1 MKENK
6 NRRTENPSSRSE
18 APAPA
23 TGNTVNEY
31 TVEERDTLE
40 DIARKHNMSWNE
52 IYEANKD
59 AIVDKDKVMPGL
71 RLNIPNRRP

>member
-1 MKENK
+1 MKEYNEG
-6 NRRTENPSSRSE
+6 RTENLNMRHT
-18 APAPA
+18 APAH
-23 TGNTVNEY
+23 NTVNEY

-59 AIVDKDKVMPGL
+59 SINHTNNVMPGL
-71 RLNIPNRRP
+71 RLNIPSRRP